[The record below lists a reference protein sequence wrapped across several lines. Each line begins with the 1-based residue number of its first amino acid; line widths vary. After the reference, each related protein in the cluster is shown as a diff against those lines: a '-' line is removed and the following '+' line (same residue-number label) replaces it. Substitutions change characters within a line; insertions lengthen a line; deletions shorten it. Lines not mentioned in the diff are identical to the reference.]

1 MQLFLR
7 LQLNHLCLFSGNLSV
22 ERQGQIAG
30 LALQVKVPVCVF
42 AFDCLF
48 VDGKTLLKEPLE
60 TRRACMAAALPNMQ
74 PGFVCLA
81 KSHRLQAQKAHTPPR
96 MRRTSLAL
104 PRLPALRQRRRR
116 MSMPAQQGPQ

>member
-60 TRRACMAAALPNMQ
+60 NAARLHGRCSAQHAAWLCLPGQ
-74 PGFVCLA
+74 VAPPAG
-81 KSHRLQAQKAHTPPR
+81 SKAHTP
-96 MRRTSLAL
+96 
-104 PRLPALRQRRRR
+104 Q
-116 MSMPAQQGPQ
+116 